1 MVPKVADHLSP
12 YRQDKIYD
20 RAGLAIA
27 RSSLAQRVEQTGGR
41 LQPPVVALREV
52 VLSQSDSRQ

>member
-20 RAGLAIA
+20 RTGLAIA